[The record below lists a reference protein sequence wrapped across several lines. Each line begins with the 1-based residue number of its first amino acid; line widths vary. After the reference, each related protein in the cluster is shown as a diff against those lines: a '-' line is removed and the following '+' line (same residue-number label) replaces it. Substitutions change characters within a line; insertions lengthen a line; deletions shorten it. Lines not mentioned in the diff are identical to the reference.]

1 MHAWRHLHRNEL
13 PRSPASVQAGNI
25 GLGCNAT
32 TPAAVPHSE
41 LVSSVDLAHLR
52 TGDLCTAQTVAVQQ
66 AH

>member
-1 MHAWRHLHRNEL
+1 MRAWRPLQRNEP
-13 PRSPASVQAGNI
+13 PRSPASVQARNI
-25 GLGCNAT
+25 GLVCHAT

-66 AH
+66 AL